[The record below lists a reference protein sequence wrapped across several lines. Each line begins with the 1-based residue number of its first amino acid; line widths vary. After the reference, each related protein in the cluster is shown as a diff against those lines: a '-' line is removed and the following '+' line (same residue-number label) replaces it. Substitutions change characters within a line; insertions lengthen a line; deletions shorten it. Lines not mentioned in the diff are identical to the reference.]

1 MANTPNIL
9 DQPVATPT
17 LTAVLAA
24 GTGTGVST
32 AAGVPAGAPTGT
44 LPFRYDST
52 AVTGGMY
59 FWNGA
64 AWVKITTIL

>member
-9 DQPVATPT
+9 DQ
-17 LTAVLAA
+17 
-24 GTGTGVST
+24 
-32 AAGVPAGAPTGT
+32 PAGAPTGT